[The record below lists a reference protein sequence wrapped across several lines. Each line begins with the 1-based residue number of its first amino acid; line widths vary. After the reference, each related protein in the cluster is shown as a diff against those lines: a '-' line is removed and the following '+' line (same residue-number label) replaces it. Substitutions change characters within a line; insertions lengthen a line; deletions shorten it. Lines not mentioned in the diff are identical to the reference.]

1 MISKIAHLRGQNHH
15 DEGRTVKCQSEL
27 HANPKRKNLF
37 GYVNEMRMRREYVRL
52 LQNEGCAKLKPY
64 SVRLQNKKG
73 AWLPFLMRQM
83 LTRVSEAGWTGG
95 TQGQKQSKCN
105 QAKVANAQPKEEPDV
120 SPQVLKQAA
129 ALMTAGVLNIPH
141 RASCYRREEW
151 RFAVVSP
158 THPQL

>member
-1 MISKIAHLRGQNHH
+1 
-15 DEGRTVKCQSEL
+15 
-27 HANPKRKNLF
+27 
-37 GYVNEMRMRREYVRL
+37 MRMRREYVRL

-73 AWLPFLMRQM
+73 AWLPFLMRWM

-158 THPQL
+158 THPQLWGGSPQTFPSLAKSDKELARQLNWGGFEQHMGPFC